1 MPRPSPLQGAVPGLA
16 SEAAGGQGHPA
27 TDPPRHRPGDSR
39 GGRRNPRGRGDQRD
53 ATQPPSPGPA
63 AARGALG
70 SGSPRAPSGLPPGP
84 AGPAAIATPRPPRSL
99 FESAGAPALFAP
111 AAAPPM
117 ETRSPA
123 LAPPPTAAGRL
134 AAQSAAP
141 SLRRSGQSEQALA
154 PLPSPPSPLVSSDRR
169 TERLSNEKEGLVPA
183 RPIEAGAGWW
193 PASRAVGGGA
203 ARSSSG
209 AVGPAGRAALD
220 SYFQV
225 SRTQEPA
232 TGPVPH
238 LEPSHI
244 VRDNQEHSSDEA
256 IVVSSSDSS
265 SSAEEEEV
273 VEAAA
278 PLLPSAQET
287 PPAASSGVSSQVQAD
302 PPQALSQ
309 ASAEHG
315 SQEGEEAEVQ
325 QKQRTPLK
333 KLEPSVPVVPPDEEE
348 GDTCAICFEQW
359 TNAGDH
365 RLSALR
371 CGHLFGYTCIERW
384 LKGQAGKCPQCNK
397 KAKRS
402 DIVILYARTLK
413 ALDTSEQERMK
424 SSLEKEQMLRRQA
437 ELESAQSR
445 LQLQVLTDEC
455 SKLRKQVQELKALV
469 AQHNASAS
477 QQPGSSRTCPPG
489 GLPSSQSQRKY
500 HLEKV
505 FVVSQTGNCRVMAY
519 CDSLS
524 CLVVSQPSPQSTF
537 IPGCGVKMMSVAN
550 LKSSQYIPIHS
561 KQIRGL
567 AFGSRADGL
576 LLSAALDNTLKLTS
590 LATNTVVQTYNAG
603 RPVWSCCWC
612 LDDANYIYAGLVNGS
627 IMIYD
632 LRDTN
637 SHVQELVPQKS
648 RCPMVSL
655 SYLPRMASASLPY
668 GGILAGTLE
677 GACFWEQKADNSYR
691 PHHLPLEP
699 GGCIDIQTE
708 ISTRH
713 CLATYRPS
721 KNNPCV
727 RCVMMEL
734 TCSPLTEASEDVVC
748 SSNPVQTFSAGPTC
762 KLLTKNA
769 IFQSPEEDGSVF
781 VCAGD
786 EASNSALLWD
796 AGSGSLLQKLQADL
810 PVLDI
815 CPLEVNQTHLLATL
829 TEKTV
834 KLYKWQ

>member
-1 MPRPSPLQGAVPGLA
+1 MAQEEMEVDLQPVAGYSVETLQTLAPEPSGHAALSSHVPVLSEGGGSAAALPADDAAVTPSAGTTREAAAEPDPLLSPATAPGGLQRLQGAF
-16 SEAAGGQGHPA
+16 
-27 TDPPRHRPGDSR
+27 DPY
-39 GGRRNPRGRGDQRD
+39 Q
-53 ATQPPSPGPA
+53 
-63 AARGALG
+63 
-70 SGSPRAPSGLPPGP
+70 
-84 AGPAAIATPRPPRSL
+84 
-99 FESAGAPALFAP
+99 
-111 AAAPPM
+111 
-117 ETRSPA
+117 
-123 LAPPPTAAGRL
+123 
-134 AAQSAAP
+134 
-141 SLRRSGQSEQALA
+141 
-154 PLPSPPSPLVSSDRR
+154 PLPVPQLTQRPQVRR
-169 TERLSNEKEGLVPA
+169 A
-183 RPIEAGAGWW
+183 R
-193 PASRAVGGGA
+193 RQQRVGGSQ
-203 ARSSSG
+203 RTVST
-209 AVGPAGRAALD
+209 RAALD
-220 SYFQV
+220 HYFQL

-232 TGPVPH
+232 AGPVPH
-238 LEPSHI
+238 LEQPHI
-244 VRDNQEHSSDEA
+244 ARDTQEQLPDEVVEVSD
-256 IVVSSSDSS
+256 SDSS
-265 SSAEEEEV
+265 TSEEEEEEEEEV

-278 PLLPSAQET
+278 PLLPSTQEA
-287 PPAASSGVSSQVQAD
+287 PPAASSGVSSQVQAE
-302 PPQALSQ
+302 PPQ
-309 ASAEHG
+309 ASAEYE
-315 SQEGEEAEVQ
+315 SLEDEAEVQ
-325 QKQRTPLK
+325 QKQTTPRK
-333 KLEPSVPVVPPDEEE
+333 KLGPSVPVATVDEEE

-413 ALDTSEQERMK
+413 ALDTSEQERMR

-469 AQHNASAS
+469 SQYNVSAS
-477 QQPGSSRTCPPG
+477 QQPRSSRTCLPSSV
-489 GLPSSQSQRKY
+489 PSSQSQRKY

-505 FVVSQTGNCRVMAY
+505 FLVSQTGNCRVMAY

-537 IPGCGVKMMSVAN
+537 IPGCGVKMMSLAN

-567 AFGSRADGL
+567 AFGTRADGL
-576 LLSAALDNTLKLTS
+576 LLSAALDSTLKLTS

-612 LDDANYIYAGLVNGS
+612 LDDTNYVYAGLVNGS

-677 GACFWEQKADNSYR
+677 GACFWEQKAGNSYR

-699 GGCIDIQTE
+699 GGCIDLQTE
-708 ISTRH
+708 INTRH
-713 CLATYRPS
+713 CLATYRPG

-769 IFQSPEEDGSVF
+769 IFQSPEDDGSVF

-796 AGSGSLLQKLQADL
+796 AGSGSLLQKLPADL

-829 TEKTV
+829 TEKMV
-834 KLYKWQ
+834 NIYKWQ

>member
-1 MPRPSPLQGAVPGLA
+1 MAQEEMEVDLQPVADYPAESHRMLPPEPSGHATVLSSEGGSVTVISDDEAVGTSSAGTGQAAAGPDHPAHPSGLQRFPGVFDQLLLVPGPQA
-16 SEAAGGQGHPA
+16 
-27 TDPPRHRPGDSR
+27 
-39 GGRRNPRGRGDQRD
+39 
-53 ATQPPSPGPA
+53 ATQPRVRRARRQQRIGGSQRTVSARAPLHRYFQISRSQEQATTPA
-63 AARGALG
+63 AHLEPSRVAGSSQEDGASETEL
-70 SGSPRAPSGLPPGP
+70 SGSAS
-84 AGPAAIATPRPPRSL
+84 
-99 FESAGAPALFAP
+99 SASEEEEEEAE
-111 AAAPPM
+111 AAAPP
-117 ETRSPA
+117 SPA
-123 LAPPPTAAGRL
+123 
-134 AAQSAAP
+134 
-141 SLRRSGQSEQALA
+141 
-154 PLPSPPSPLVSSDRR
+154 
-169 TERLSNEKEGLVPA
+169 
-183 RPIEAGAGWW
+183 
-193 PASRAVGGGA
+193 
-203 ARSSSG
+203 
-209 AVGPAGRAALD
+209 
-220 SYFQV
+220 
-225 SRTQEPA
+225 
-232 TGPVPH
+232 
-238 LEPSHI
+238 
-244 VRDNQEHSSDEA
+244 
-256 IVVSSSDSS
+256 
-265 SSAEEEEV
+265 
-273 VEAAA
+273 
-278 PLLPSAQET
+278 AQE
-287 PPAASSGVSSQVQAD
+287 PPAAASSVSSQAQAEL
-302 PPQALSQ
+302 PQ
-309 ASAEHG
+309 ASAGHG
-315 SQEGEEAEVQ
+315 SYEDGGAEVQ

-333 KLEPSVPVVPPDEEE
+333 QPEPSVPVAPQEEEE

-384 LKGQAGKCPQCNK
+384 LRGQAGKCPQCNK

-402 DIVILYARTLK
+402 DIVVLYARTLK

-424 SSLEKEQMLRRQA
+424 SSIEKEQMLRRRA

-455 SKLRKQVQELKALV
+455 SKLRRQVQELKALV

-477 QQPGSSRTCPPG
+477 QQPGGFRTGFPG

-505 FVVSQTGNCRVMAY
+505 FVVSQAGNCRVMAY
-519 CDSLS
+519 CDSLG

-537 IPGCGVKMMSVAN
+537 IPGCGVKMVSVAN

-567 AFGSRADGL
+567 AFGGRADGL

-590 LATNTVVQTYNAG
+590 LATNTVVQTYHTG

-612 LDDANYIYAGLVNGS
+612 LDDTNYIYAGLVNGS

-677 GACFWEQKADNSYR
+677 GACFWEQKAGNSYR
-691 PHHLPLEP
+691 PHHLLLEP

-721 KNNPCV
+721 KSNPCV

-769 IFQSPEEDGSVF
+769 IFQSPEEDGSIF

-786 EASNSALLWD
+786 EASNSAMLWD

-829 TEKTV
+829 TEKMV
-834 KLYKWQ
+834 NIYKWQ

>member
-1 MPRPSPLQGAVPGLA
+1 A
-16 SEAAGGQGHPA
+16 
-27 TDPPRHRPGDSR
+27 
-39 GGRRNPRGRGDQRD
+39 RRQQR
-53 ATQPPSPGPA
+53 
-63 AARGALG
+63 
-70 SGSPRAPSGLPPGP
+70 
-84 AGPAAIATPRPPRSL
+84 
-99 FESAGAPALFAP
+99 
-111 AAAPPM
+111 
-117 ETRSPA
+117 
-123 LAPPPTAAGRL
+123 
-134 AAQSAAP
+134 
-141 SLRRSGQSEQALA
+141 
-154 PLPSPPSPLVSSDRR
+154 
-169 TERLSNEKEGLVPA
+169 
-183 RPIEAGAGWW
+183 
-193 PASRAVGGGA
+193 VGGSQRTVSA
-203 ARSSSG
+203 
-209 AVGPAGRAALD
+209 RAALD
-220 SYFQV
+220 SYFQLG
-225 SRTQEPA
+225 RTQEPA
-232 TGPVPH
+232 TGPVPR
-238 LEPSHI
+238 LEPSRI
-244 VRDNQEHSSDEA
+244 ARDNREHSSDET
-256 IVVSSSDSS
+256 IEVSDSDSS
-265 SSAEEEEV
+265 TSAEEEEAA
-273 VEAAA
+273 EAAA
-278 PLLPSAQET
+278 PLVPPAQET
-287 PPAASSGVSSQVQAD
+287 PPAASSG
-302 PPQALSQ
+302 
-309 ASAEHG
+309 EHG
-315 SQEGEEAEVQ
+315 SHEEAEVQ
-325 QKQRTPLK
+325 QKQVRTPLK
-333 KLEPSVPVVPPDEEE
+333 QLELSVPVAPLDEEE

-455 SKLRKQVQELKALV
+455 SKLREQVQELKALV

-477 QQPGSSRTCPPG
+477 QQPGGSHTS
-489 GLPSSQSQRKY
+489 LPSSQSQRKY

-505 FVVSQTGNCRVMAY
+505 FVVSPTGNCRVMAY

-537 IPGCGVKMMSVAN
+537 VPGCGVKMMSVAN

-567 AFGSRADGL
+567 AFGRRADGL

-612 LDDANYIYAGLVNGS
+612 LDDTNYVYAGLVNGS

-677 GACFWEQKADNSYR
+677 GACFWEQKAGNSYR

-713 CLATYRPS
+713 CLATYRPC
-721 KNNPCV
+721 KNNPSV

-734 TCSPLTEASEDVVC
+734 NCSPLTEASEDVVC

-762 KLLTKNA
+762 TLLTKNA

-829 TEKTV
+829 TEKMV
-834 KLYKWQ
+834 KIYKWQ

>member
-1 MPRPSPLQGAVPGLA
+1 MAQEEMEVDLQTVAADSAGSLGPFPPDPSARAAPVSQAPPLGEGGG
-16 SEAAGGQGHPA
+16 SEAAL
-27 TDPPRHRPGDSR
+27 
-39 GGRRNPRGRGDQRD
+39 
-53 ATQPPSPGPA
+53 PA
-63 AARGALG
+63 AGLG
-70 SGSPRAPSGLPPGP
+70 GVL
-84 AGPAAIATPRPPRSL
+84 
-99 FESAGAPALFAP
+99 SAG
-111 AAAPPM
+111 
-117 ETRSPA
+117 T
-123 LAPPPTAAGRL
+123 GR
-134 AAQSAAP
+134 
-141 SLRRSGQSEQALA
+141 
-154 PLPSPPSPLVSSDRR
+154 
-169 TERLSNEKEGLVPA
+169 
-183 RPIEAGAGWW
+183 EAGAE
-193 PASRAVGGGA
+193 PAEQPRTASALHGLQRALEPHRPLQLSQQPRVRRAGRQQRTIGGSQRLLRA
-203 ARSSSG
+203 
-209 AVGPAGRAALD
+209 RAALD
-220 SYFQV
+220 SYFQL

-232 TGPVPH
+232 TGPAPH
-238 LEPSHI
+238 LEPSNT
-244 VRDNQEHSSDEA
+244 VRESQQQHSSDET
-256 IVVSSSDSS
+256 VEVSDSDSS
-265 SSAEEEEV
+265 TSEEEEDET

-278 PLLPSAQET
+278 PQSLSAQET
-287 PPAASSGVSSQVQAD
+287 PPAASSGASSQVQVE
-302 PPQALSQ
+302 PLQALSQ

-315 SQEGEEAEVQ
+315 NHGDEEAEIQ
-325 QKQRTPLK
+325 QKQRTPIT
-333 KLEPSVPVVPPDEEE
+333 KLEPSVPVVPPEEEE
-348 GDTCAICFEQW
+348 GDTCTICFEQW

-371 CGHLFGYTCIERW
+371 CGHLFGYTCIDRW
-384 LKGQAGKCPQCNK
+384 LKGQPGKCPQCNK

-424 SSLEKEQMLRRQA
+424 SSLEKEQQLRRQA

-455 SKLRKQVQELKALV
+455 SKLRKQVQELRALV
-469 AQHNASAS
+469 AQHVSAS
-477 QQPGSSRTCPPG
+477 QQPGSSRACLPG
-489 GLPSSQSQRKY
+489 SLPSSQSQCKY
-500 HLEKV
+500 HLENV
-505 FVVSQTGNCRVMAY
+505 FVVSQSGNCRVMAY

-576 LLSAALDNTLKLTS
+576 LLSAALDNTIKLTS

-612 LDDANYIYAGLVNGS
+612 LDDTNYIYAGLVNGS
-627 IMIYD
+627 VMIYD
-632 LRDTN
+632 LRDTS

-648 RCPMVSL
+648 KCPMVSL

-668 GGILAGTLE
+668 GGILAGSLE
-677 GACFWEQKADNSYR
+677 GACFWEQKSGISYR

-721 KNNPCV
+721 KSNPCV

-829 TEKTV
+829 TEKMV
-834 KLYKWQ
+834 KIYKWQ

>member
-1 MPRPSPLQGAVPGLA
+1 MTVS
-16 SEAAGGQGHPA
+16 
-27 TDPPRHRPGDSR
+27 
-39 GGRRNPRGRGDQRD
+39 
-53 ATQPPSPGPA
+53 
-63 AARGALG
+63 AR
-70 SGSPRAPSGLPPGP
+70 
-84 AGPAAIATPRPPRSL
+84 
-99 FESAGAPALFAP
+99 PAL
-111 AAAPPM
+111 
-117 ETRSPA
+117 
-123 LAPPPTAAGRL
+123 
-134 AAQSAAP
+134 
-141 SLRRSGQSEQALA
+141 
-154 PLPSPPSPLVSSDRR
+154 DH
-169 TERLSNEKEGLVPA
+169 
-183 RPIEAGAGWW
+183 
-193 PASRAVGGGA
+193 
-203 ARSSSG
+203 
-209 AVGPAGRAALD
+209 
-220 SYFQV
+220 YFQL

-232 TGPVPH
+232 AGPVPRP
-238 LEPSHI
+238 EPSRLA
-244 VRDNQEHSSDEA
+244 RDNQEQSPDETGGGSD
-256 IVVSSSDSS
+256 SDSS
-265 SSAEEEEV
+265 SSAEEEDV
-273 VEAAA
+273 VEA
-278 PLLPSAQET
+278 PAQET
-287 PPAASSGVSSQVQAD
+287 PPAAASGASSQAQAEL
-302 PPQALSQ
+302 PQALSQ

-315 SQEGEEAEVQ
+315 SHEDEEAEVQ

-333 KLEPSVPVVPPDEEE
+333 EVEPSVPAARLDEEE

-359 TNAGDH
+359 TNAGEH

-371 CGHLFGYTCIERW
+371 CGHLFGYTCIARW
-384 LKGQAGKCPQCNK
+384 LRGQPGKCPQCNK

-402 DIVILYARTLK
+402 DIVVLYARTLK
-413 ALDTSEQERMK
+413 ALDTSEQERMR
-424 SSLEKEQMLRRQA
+424 SSLENEKMLRRQA

-455 SKLRKQVQELKALV
+455 SKLRRQVQELRALV
-469 AQHNASAS
+469 AQHKVSAS
-477 QQPGSSRTCPPG
+477 QQPGRSRPCFSG
-489 GLPSSQSQRKY
+489 SLPSSQSQRKY

-505 FVVSQTGNCRVMAY
+505 LLVSQTGNCRVMAY
-519 CDSLS
+519 CDSMS

-537 IPGCGVKMMSVAN
+537 IPGCGVKMMSLTN

-561 KQIRGL
+561 KQIRAL
-567 AFGSRADGL
+567 AFGTRADGL
-576 LLSAALDNTLKLTS
+576 LLSAALDGTLRLTS

-612 LDDANYIYAGLVNGS
+612 LDDTNYVYAGLANGS

-655 SYLPRMASASLPY
+655 SYLPRVASASLPY

-677 GACFWEQKADNSYR
+677 GACFWEQRAGNSYR

-708 ISTRH
+708 INTRH
-713 CLATYRPS
+713 CLATYRPG
-721 KNNPCV
+721 KNNPYV

-769 IFQSPEEDGSVF
+769 IFQSPEDDGNIF

-796 AGSGSLLQKLQADL
+796 AGSGSLLQKLPADL

-829 TEKTV
+829 TEKVRFLLLCITS
-834 KLYKWQ
+834 KSR

>member
-1 MPRPSPLQGAVPGLA
+1 MAHEEMEVDLQPVAGYSVGNLRTLPMDPSGHAALSSHAPVLSEGGGSVTVLPADDTVVILNAATTREGAAEPDPQLSPASALDRLQRLQGAL
-16 SEAAGGQGHPA
+16 
-27 TDPPRHRPGDSR
+27 DPYR
-39 GGRRNPRGRGDQRD
+39 
-53 ATQPPSPGPA
+53 
-63 AARGALG
+63 
-70 SGSPRAPSGLPPGP
+70 
-84 AGPAAIATPRPPRSL
+84 
-99 FESAGAPALFAP
+99 
-111 AAAPPM
+111 
-117 ETRSPA
+117 
-123 LAPPPTAAGRL
+123 
-134 AAQSAAP
+134 
-141 SLRRSGQSEQALA
+141 
-154 PLPSPPSPLVSSDRR
+154 PLPVPQVVQRPRVRIARRQQRIGGSQRTVS
-169 TERLSNEKEGLVPA
+169 A
-183 RPIEAGAGWW
+183 
-193 PASRAVGGGA
+193 
-203 ARSSSG
+203 
-209 AVGPAGRAALD
+209 RAALD
-220 SYFQV
+220 SYFQL

-232 TGPVPH
+232 TGPVPR
-238 LEPSHI
+238 LEPSHTAR
-244 VRDNQEHSSDEA
+244 VSQEHSSDET
-256 IVVSSSDSS
+256 IEVSDSDSS
-265 SSAEEEEV
+265 TSAEEEEV

-287 PPAASSGVSSQVQAD
+287 PPAASSGVSSQAQAET
-302 PPQALSQ
+302 PQ

-315 SQEGEEAEVQ
+315 SHEEAEVQ

-333 KLEPSVPVVPPDEEE
+333 KLEPSVPVAPLDEEE

-359 TNAGDH
+359 TNAGGH

-469 AQHNASAS
+469 AQHNVSAS
-477 QQPGSSRTCPPG
+477 QQPGSSRTCLPG
-489 GLPSSQSQRKY
+489 SLPSSQSQRKY
-500 HLEKV
+500 HLEKG

-519 CDSLS
+519 CDALS

-612 LDDANYIYAGLVNGS
+612 LDDTNYIYAGLVNGS

-677 GACFWEQKADNSYR
+677 GACFWEQKAGNSYR

-829 TEKTV
+829 TEKMV
-834 KLYKWQ
+834 KIYKWQ

>member
-1 MPRPSPLQGAVPGLA
+1 MAQEEMEVDLQPVAAYSVENLGTLPTEPSGHAGPSSHAPELSEGDGSVTVLPADDAVVTPNAGTTREEAAEPDLQLSSAPAPNGLQRLQGPL
-16 SEAAGGQGHPA
+16 
-27 TDPPRHRPGDSR
+27 DPHRPQPVPQVTQHLR
-39 GGRRNPRGRGDQRD
+39 VRRARRQRRIGGSQR
-53 ATQPPSPGPA
+53 TV
-63 AARGALG
+63 
-70 SGSPRAPSGLPPGP
+70 
-84 AGPAAIATPRPPRSL
+84 
-99 FESAGAPALFAP
+99 SA
-111 AAAPPM
+111 
-117 ETRSPA
+117 
-123 LAPPPTAAGRL
+123 
-134 AAQSAAP
+134 
-141 SLRRSGQSEQALA
+141 
-154 PLPSPPSPLVSSDRR
+154 
-169 TERLSNEKEGLVPA
+169 
-183 RPIEAGAGWW
+183 
-193 PASRAVGGGA
+193 RAV
-203 ARSSSG
+203 
-209 AVGPAGRAALD
+209 LD
-220 SYFQV
+220 SYFQL

-238 LEPSHI
+238 LEPSR
-244 VRDNQEHSSDEA
+244 VARDNQEPEEVIEVSD
-256 IVVSSSDSS
+256 SDSS
-265 SSAEEEEV
+265 SSTEEEEEGT
-273 VEAAA
+273 VEATAV
-278 PLLPSAQET
+278 PLPSAQEA
-287 PPAASSGVSSQVQAD
+287 PPAASSGVSSQVQGE

-309 ASAEHG
+309 ASAEDG
-315 SQEGEEAEVQ
+315 GRENEEAEVQ
-325 QKQRTPLK
+325 QKQRTPQK
-333 KLEPSVPVVPPDEEE
+333 KLEPSVPAALDEEE
-348 GDTCAICFEQW
+348 GDTCTICFEQW

-371 CGHLFGYTCIERW
+371 CGHLFGYRCIEKW

-402 DIVILYARTLK
+402 DIVVLYARTLK

-424 SSLEKEQMLRRQA
+424 SSLEKEQLLRKQA

-455 SKLRKQVQELKALV
+455 SKLRRQVQELKALV
-469 AQHNASAS
+469 AQHNVSAS
-477 QQPGSSRTCPPG
+477 QQPGSSRACLPG
-489 GLPSSQSQRKY
+489 SLPSCQSQRKY

-505 FVVSQTGNCRVMAY
+505 FVVSQAGNCRVMAY
-519 CDSLS
+519 CDLLS

-537 IPGCGVKMMSVAN
+537 IPGCGVKMLSVAN

-567 AFGSRADGL
+567 AFGRRADGL

-590 LATNTVVQTYNAG
+590 LATNTVVQTYNTG

-612 LDDANYIYAGLVNGS
+612 LDDTNYIYAGLVNGS

-648 RCPMVSL
+648 KCPMVSL

-677 GACFWEQKADNSYR
+677 GACFWEQKAGNFYR

-708 ISTRH
+708 IHTRH

-734 TCSPLTEASEDVVC
+734 TSSPLTGASEGVVC

-786 EASNSALLWD
+786 EASQSALLWD

-834 KLYKWQ
+834 KIYKWQ

>member
-1 MPRPSPLQGAVPGLA
+1 MAQEEMEVDLQPV
-16 SEAAGGQGHPA
+16 AGYSVENLRTFP
-27 TDPPRHRPGDSR
+27 TE
-39 GGRRNPRGRGDQRD
+39 
-53 ATQPPSPGPA
+53 
-63 AARGALG
+63 
-70 SGSPRAPSGLPPGP
+70 PSGH
-84 AGPAAIATPRPPRSL
+84 AAL
-99 FESAGAPALFAP
+99 
-111 AAAPPM
+111 
-117 ETRSPA
+117 
-123 LAPPPTAAGRL
+123 
-134 AAQSAAP
+134 
-141 SLRRSGQSEQALA
+141 
-154 PLPSPPSPLVSSDRR
+154 
-169 TERLSNEKEGLVPA
+169 
-183 RPIEAGAGWW
+183 
-193 PASRAVGGGA
+193 
-203 ARSSSG
+203 SSG
-209 AVGPAGRAALD
+209 APVLGEGGGSITDLPADDAVVTPNAAATREAAAEPDAQFSPASALNGLQRLQGPFDPNRPLPVTQVTQRPRVRRARRQQRIGGSQRTVSARAALD
-220 SYFQV
+220 SYFQL

-232 TGPVPH
+232 TGPVLH

-244 VRDNQEHSSDEA
+244 AGDNQGHSSDEV
-256 IVVSSSDSS
+256 IEVSDSDSS
-265 SSAEEEEV
+265 SSAEEEEEEAV
-273 VEAAA
+273 AAA
-278 PLLPSAQET
+278 APSAQET
-287 PPAASSGVSSQVQAD
+287 PPAASSGVSSQVQAE

-309 ASAEHG
+309 ASAEHAHH
-315 SQEGEEAEVQ
+315 EDEEAEVQ

-333 KLEPSVPVVPPDEEE
+333 KLEPSVPVAPPDEEE

-477 QQPGSSRTCPPG
+477 QQPGSSCSGLPG
-489 GLPSSQSQRKY
+489 SLPSSQSQRKY

-612 LDDANYIYAGLVNGS
+612 LDDTNYVYAGLVNGS
-627 IMIYD
+627 IMVYD

-677 GACFWEQKADNSYR
+677 GACFWEQKAGNSYR

-748 SSNPVQTFSAGPTC
+748 SSYPVQTFSAGPTC

-796 AGSGSLLQKLQADL
+796 AGSGSLLQKLQADQ

-829 TEKTV
+829 TEKVV
-834 KLYKWQ
+834 KIYKWQ

>member
-1 MPRPSPLQGAVPGLA
+1 MAQEEMEVDLQPVAGYSVEAPRTVAPEPSGHEALSSHVPVLGAGGGSPAALPADDAVVTPNAGTTREAATEPDPPPSPATAPSELQRLQGAFDLY
-16 SEAAGGQGHPA
+16 Q
-27 TDPPRHRPGDSR
+27 
-39 GGRRNPRGRGDQRD
+39 
-53 ATQPPSPGPA
+53 
-63 AARGALG
+63 
-70 SGSPRAPSGLPPGP
+70 
-84 AGPAAIATPRPPRSL
+84 
-99 FESAGAPALFAP
+99 
-111 AAAPPM
+111 
-117 ETRSPA
+117 
-123 LAPPPTAAGRL
+123 
-134 AAQSAAP
+134 
-141 SLRRSGQSEQALA
+141 
-154 PLPSPPSPLVSSDRR
+154 PLPVPQLTQRPQARR
-169 TERLSNEKEGLVPA
+169 AQRQQ
-183 RPIEAGAGWW
+183 RI
-193 PASRAVGGGA
+193 GGSQ
-203 ARSSSG
+203 RTIST
-209 AVGPAGRAALD
+209 RAALD
-220 SYFQV
+220 HYFQL

-232 TGPVPH
+232 AELVPH
-238 LEPSHI
+238 LEPPRLARDTQEQRPDEI
-244 VRDNQEHSSDEA
+244 VEVSD
-256 IVVSSSDSS
+256 SDSS
-265 SSAEEEEV
+265 TSEEEEEA

-278 PLLPSAQET
+278 LLLPSAQET
-287 PPAASSGVSSQVQAD
+287 PPAASSGVSSQVQAE
-302 PPQALSQ
+302 PPQ
-309 ASAEHG
+309 ASAEPE
-315 SQEGEEAEVQ
+315 SLEDEAEVQ
-325 QKQRTPLK
+325 QKQTTPRK
-333 KLEPSVPVVPPDEEE
+333 KLESSVPVAPVDEEE

-413 ALDTSEQERMK
+413 ALDTSEQERMR

-469 AQHNASAS
+469 SQYNVSTS
-477 QQPGSSRTCPPG
+477 QQPGSSRSCLPG
-489 GLPSSQSQRKY
+489 SFPSSQSQRKY

-505 FVVSQTGNCRVMAY
+505 FLVSQTGNCRVMAY

-537 IPGCGVKMMSVAN
+537 IPGCGVKMMSLAN

-567 AFGSRADGL
+567 AFGTRADGL
-576 LLSAALDNTLKLTS
+576 LLSAALDSTLKLTS

-612 LDDANYIYAGLVNGS
+612 LDDTNYVYAGLVNGS

-677 GACFWEQKADNSYR
+677 GACFWEQKAGNSYR
-691 PHHLPLEP
+691 PHHLPLEA
-699 GGCIDIQTE
+699 GGCIDLQTE
-708 ISTRH
+708 INTRH
-713 CLATYRPS
+713 CLATYRPG

-769 IFQSPEEDGSVF
+769 IFQSPEDDGSVF

-796 AGSGSLLQKLQADL
+796 AGSGSLLQKLPADL

-829 TEKTV
+829 TEKMV
-834 KLYKWQ
+834 NIYKWQ

>member
-1 MPRPSPLQGAVPGLA
+1 MAQEEMEVDLQAVTGY
-16 SEAAGGQGHPA
+16 SEE
-27 TDPPRHRPGDSR
+27 
-39 GGRRNPRGRGDQRD
+39 N
-53 ATQPPSPGPA
+53 
-63 AARGALG
+63 LG
-70 SGSPRAPSGLPPGP
+70 TLPTEPSGHAMLPSHAPVLGEGGGSAAVLPADDAVVTPNPGTRE
-84 AGPAAIATPRPPRSL
+84 A
-99 FESAGAPALFAP
+99 
-111 AAAPPM
+111 AAAPDPPL
-117 ETRSPA
+117 SPA
-123 LAPPPTAAGRL
+123 LRGLQRL
-134 AAQSAAP
+134 QGTFDP
-141 SLRRSGQSEQALA
+141 NQ
-154 PLPSPPSPLVSSDRR
+154 PLPVPQLTQRPQGRRARRQQRVGVSQR
-169 TERLSNEKEGLVPA
+169 TISA
-183 RPIEAGAGWW
+183 
-193 PASRAVGGGA
+193 
-203 ARSSSG
+203 
-209 AVGPAGRAALD
+209 RAALD
-220 SYFQV
+220 HFFQL

-232 TGPVPH
+232 AGQVPH
-238 LEPSHI
+238 LEPLHV
-244 VRDNQEHSSDEA
+244 VRDDQEQSPDQVIEVSD
-256 IVVSSSDSS
+256 SDSS
-265 SSAEEEEV
+265 TSAEEEEAG
-273 VEAAA
+273 EAAA
-278 PLLPSAQET
+278 LLLPSAQET
-287 PPAASSGVSSQVQAD
+287 HPAASSGVSSQAQEEL
-302 PPQALSQ
+302 PQALSQ

-315 SQEGEEAEVQ
+315 IHEEAEDQ

-333 KLEPSVPVVPPDEEE
+333 QVEPSVPVAALDEEE
-348 GDTCAICFEQW
+348 GEDTCTICFEQW

-384 LKGQAGKCPQCNK
+384 LRGQAGKCPQCNK

-402 DIVILYARTLK
+402 DIVVLYARTLK
-413 ALDTSEQERMK
+413 ALDTSEQERMR

-469 AQHNASAS
+469 AQPPLSTS
-477 QQPGSSRTCPPG
+477 QQPGSSRTCLPGSLPP
-489 GLPSSQSQRKY
+489 SQSQRKY

-505 FVVSQTGNCRVMAY
+505 FLVSQTGNCRVMAY
-519 CDSLS
+519 CDSMS

-537 IPGCGVKMMSVAN
+537 IPGCGVKMLSLAN
-550 LKSSQYIPIHS
+550 LKSSQYVPIHS

-567 AFGSRADGL
+567 AFGTRADGL
-576 LLSAALDNTLKLTS
+576 LLSAALDGTLKLTS

-612 LDDANYIYAGLVNGS
+612 LDDTNYVYAGLVNGS

-677 GACFWEQKADNSYR
+677 GACFWEQKAGNSYR

-708 ISTRH
+708 IHTRH
-713 CLATYRPS
+713 CLATYRPG

-734 TCSPLTEASEDVVC
+734 TCSPLREASEDVVC

-769 IFQSPEEDGSVF
+769 IFQSPEDDGSVF

-796 AGSGSLLQKLQADL
+796 AGSGSLLQKLPADL

-815 CPLEVNQTHLLATL
+815 CPLEVNRTHLLATL
-829 TEKTV
+829 TEKV
-834 KLYKWQ
+834 VNIYKWQ

>member
-1 MPRPSPLQGAVPGLA
+1 MAQEEMEVDLQPVAGYSVESLRTLPTEPSGSAALSSSAPALGEGGGNFAVLPADGGLIIANAAAIREAAAEPDQQLNPASALNGLQRLQGAFDPYQPLIVP
-16 SEAAGGQGHPA
+16 QV
-27 TDPPRHRPGDSR
+27 T
-39 GGRRNPRGRGDQRD
+39 QR
-53 ATQPPSPGPA
+53 
-63 AARGALG
+63 
-70 SGSPRAPSGLPPGP
+70 LP
-84 AGPAAIATPRPPRSL
+84 
-99 FESAGAPALFAP
+99 
-111 AAAPPM
+111 
-117 ETRSPA
+117 
-123 LAPPPTAAGRL
+123 
-134 AAQSAAP
+134 
-141 SLRRSGQSEQALA
+141 LRRARRQQRISRSQRT
-154 PLPSPPSPLVSSDRR
+154 VS
-169 TERLSNEKEGLVPA
+169 A
-183 RPIEAGAGWW
+183 
-193 PASRAVGGGA
+193 
-203 ARSSSG
+203 
-209 AVGPAGRAALD
+209 RAALD
-220 SYFQV
+220 SYFQL

-232 TGPVPH
+232 TRPAPH
-238 LEPSHI
+238 LEPLHI
-244 VRDNQEHSSDEA
+244 ARGDQEPNSDEIIA
-256 IVVSSSDSS
+256 VSDSDSS
-265 SSAEEEEV
+265 TSTEEEEV

-278 PLLPSAQET
+278 PVLPLDPEM
-287 PPAASSGVSSQVQAD
+287 PAAAGSVSSQVQEE

-325 QKQRTPLK
+325 QKQTTPLK
-333 KLEPSVPVVPPDEEE
+333 KPAPSVPVAPRDEEE

-445 LQLQVLTDEC
+445 LQLQALRDKC
-455 SKLRKQVQELKALV
+455 SNLRKQVEELKALV

-477 QQPGSSRTCPPG
+477 QQPGSNHTCLPGSLPP
-489 GLPSSQSQRKY
+489 SQSQRKY
-500 HLEKV
+500 QLEKV
-505 FVVSQTGNCRVMAY
+505 FVVSQAGNCRVMAY
-519 CDSLS
+519 CDALS
-524 CLVVSQPSPQSTF
+524 CLVVSQPSPQSTL

-550 LKSSQYIPIHS
+550 LKSSQYVPIHS

-567 AFGSRADGL
+567 AFGRRADGL

-612 LDDANYIYAGLVNGS
+612 LDDTNYIYAGLVNGS

-632 LRDTN
+632 LRHTN

-677 GACFWEQKADNSYR
+677 GACFWEQKAGNSYR

-708 ISTRH
+708 INTRH

-748 SSNPVQTFSAGPTC
+748 SSNPIQTFSVGPTC

-769 IFQSPEEDGSVF
+769 IFQSPEGDGSVF

>member
-1 MPRPSPLQGAVPGLA
+1 MAQEEMEVDLQPVAGYSVENLRTLPTEPSGHTALLSRAPVLDEGGGSVTVLPADDAVVIPNAGTTR
-16 SEAAGGQGHPA
+16 EAAAEP
-27 TDPPRHRPGDSR
+27 DP
-39 GGRRNPRGRGDQRD
+39 QL
-53 ATQPPSPGPA
+53 GPA
-63 AARGALG
+63 AALNGLQRLQGALDPYRPFHMPQVTQRPRVRRARRQQRIGG
-70 SGSPRAPSGLPPGP
+70 S
-84 AGPAAIATPRPPRSL
+84 
-99 FESAGAPALFAP
+99 
-111 AAAPPM
+111 
-117 ETRSPA
+117 
-123 LAPPPTAAGRL
+123 
-134 AAQSAAP
+134 Q
-141 SLRRSGQSEQALA
+141 
-154 PLPSPPSPLVSSDRR
+154 R
-169 TERLSNEKEGLVPA
+169 TIS
-183 RPIEAGAGWW
+183 
-193 PASRAVGGGA
+193 
-203 ARSSSG
+203 ARS
-209 AVGPAGRAALD
+209 ALD
-220 SYFQV
+220 SYFQL
-225 SRTQEPA
+225 SRTQQPA
-232 TGPVPH
+232 TRPVPR
-238 LEPSHI
+238 LESSHI
-244 VRDNQEHSSDEA
+244 ARDNQEHSSDET
-256 IVVSSSDSS
+256 IELSDSDSS
-265 SSAEEEEV
+265 TSAEEEDT

-287 PPAASSGVSSQVQAD
+287 LPAASSVSTQVQAE
-302 PPQALSQ
+302 LSQ
-309 ASAEHG
+309 ASTEHG
-315 SQEGEEAEVQ
+315 GHEDEEAEVQ

-333 KLEPSVPVVPPDEEE
+333 KLEPSVPVVPLDEEE

-424 SSLEKEQMLRRQA
+424 SSLEKEQKLRRQA

-469 AQHNASAS
+469 AQHNVSAS
-477 QQPGSSRTCPPG
+477 QQPGSSRTCIPG
-489 GLPSSQSQRKY
+489 SLPFSQSQRKY

-612 LDDANYIYAGLVNGS
+612 LDDTNYIYAGLVNGS

-668 GGILAGTLE
+668 GGVLAGTLE
-677 GACFWEQKADNSYR
+677 GACFWEQKAGNSYR

-734 TCSPLTEASEDVVC
+734 TCSPLTEASEDVVY

-815 CPLEVNQTHLLATL
+815 CPLEMNQTHLLATL

-834 KLYKWQ
+834 KIYKWQ

>member
-1 MPRPSPLQGAVPGLA
+1 MAQEEMEVDLQPVAGYSVENLRTLPTEPSGHTALLSRAPVLDEGGGSVTVLPADDAVVIPNAGTTR
-16 SEAAGGQGHPA
+16 EAVAEP
-27 TDPPRHRPGDSR
+27 
-39 GGRRNPRGRGDQRD
+39 DQ
-53 ATQPPSPGPA
+53 QLGPA
-63 AARGALG
+63 AALNGLQRLQGALDPYRPFHMPQVTQRPRVRRAHRQQRIGG
-70 SGSPRAPSGLPPGP
+70 S
-84 AGPAAIATPRPPRSL
+84 
-99 FESAGAPALFAP
+99 
-111 AAAPPM
+111 
-117 ETRSPA
+117 
-123 LAPPPTAAGRL
+123 
-134 AAQSAAP
+134 Q
-141 SLRRSGQSEQALA
+141 
-154 PLPSPPSPLVSSDRR
+154 R
-169 TERLSNEKEGLVPA
+169 TIS
-183 RPIEAGAGWW
+183 
-193 PASRAVGGGA
+193 
-203 ARSSSG
+203 ARS
-209 AVGPAGRAALD
+209 ALD
-220 SYFQV
+220 SYFQL
-225 SRTQEPA
+225 SRTQQPA
-232 TGPVPH
+232 TRPVPR
-238 LEPSHI
+238 LESSHI
-244 VRDNQEHSSDEA
+244 ARDNQEHSSDVTIEL
-256 IVVSSSDSS
+256 SDSDSS
-265 SSAEEEEV
+265 TSAEEEDT

-287 PPAASSGVSSQVQAD
+287 LPAASSVSTQVQAE
-302 PPQALSQ
+302 LSQ
-309 ASAEHG
+309 ASSQASTEHG
-315 SQEGEEAEVQ
+315 GHEDEEAEVQ

-333 KLEPSVPVVPPDEEE
+333 KLEPSVPVAPLDEEE

-424 SSLEKEQMLRRQA
+424 SSLAKEQKLRRQA

-469 AQHNASAS
+469 AQHNMSAS
-477 QQPGSSRTCPPG
+477 QQPGSSRTCIPG
-489 GLPSSQSQRKY
+489 SLPSSQSQRKY

-576 LLSAALDNTLKLTS
+576 LLSAAVDNTLKLTS

-612 LDDANYIYAGLVNGS
+612 LDDTNYIYAGLVNGS

-677 GACFWEQKADNSYR
+677 GACFWEQKTGNSYR

-734 TCSPLTEASEDVVC
+734 TCSPLTEASEDVVY

-769 IFQSPEEDGSVF
+769 IFQSPEEDGSIF

-815 CPLEVNQTHLLATL
+815 CPLEMNQTHLLATL

-834 KLYKWQ
+834 KIYKWQ

>member
-1 MPRPSPLQGAVPGLA
+1 MAQEEMEVDLQTVPGYPVENLGTLPMEPFAHAVLSSQAPMLSEGGGSAAVPPADDAVVTPNPGTTR
-16 SEAAGGQGHPA
+16 EAAAEP
-27 TDPPRHRPGDSR
+27 DPP
-39 GGRRNPRGRGDQRD
+39 
-53 ATQPPSPGPA
+53 
-63 AARGALG
+63 L
-70 SGSPRAPSGLPPGP
+70 
-84 AGPAAIATPRPPRSL
+84 
-99 FESAGAPALFAP
+99 
-111 AAAPPM
+111 
-117 ETRSPA
+117 SPA
-123 LAPPPTAAGRL
+123 LRGLQRPQGTFDPN
-134 AAQSAAP
+134 Q
-141 SLRRSGQSEQALA
+141 
-154 PLPSPPSPLVSSDRR
+154 PLPVPQLTQRPQVRGARR
-169 TERLSNEKEGLVPA
+169 QR
-183 RPIEAGAGWW
+183 RI
-193 PASRAVGGGA
+193 GGSQRTISA
-203 ARSSSG
+203 
-209 AVGPAGRAALD
+209 RAALD
-220 SYFQV
+220 HYFQL

-232 TGPVPH
+232 AGPVPH
-238 LEPSHI
+238 LEPSRV
-244 VRDNQEHSSDEA
+244 VRDNQEQSSDE
-256 IVVSSSDSS
+256 IVELSDSDSS
-265 SSAEEEEV
+265 TSAEEEEEA

-278 PLLPSAQET
+278 LLLPPAQET
-287 PPAASSGVSSQVQAD
+287 PPAASSGVSSQAQAE
-302 PPQALSQ
+302 PPQTLSE
-309 ASAEHG
+309 APAERG
-315 SQEGEEAEVQ
+315 SHEDEEAEAQ

-333 KLEPSVPVVPPDEEE
+333 KVEPSVPVAPLDEEE

-359 TNAGDH
+359 TNAGAH

-384 LKGQAGKCPQCNK
+384 LRGQAGKCPQCNK

-402 DIVILYARTLK
+402 DIVVLYARTLK
-413 ALDTSEQERMK
+413 ALDTSEQERMR

-469 AQHNASAS
+469 AQHNTSTS
-477 QQPGSSRTCPPG
+477 QQPGSSRTCLPG
-489 GLPSSQSQRKY
+489 SLPSSQSQRKY

-505 FVVSQTGNCRVMAY
+505 FLVSQTGNCRVMAY
-519 CDSLS
+519 CDSMS

-537 IPGCGVKMMSVAN
+537 IPGCGVKMMSLAN
-550 LKSSQYIPIHS
+550 LKSSQYVPIHS

-567 AFGSRADGL
+567 AFGTRADGL
-576 LLSAALDNTLKLTS
+576 LLSAALDGTLKLTS

-612 LDDANYIYAGLVNGS
+612 LDDTNYVYAGLVNGS

-677 GACFWEQKADNSYR
+677 GACFWEQKAGNSYR

-708 ISTRH
+708 INTRH
-713 CLATYRPS
+713 CLATYRPG

-769 IFQSPEEDGSVF
+769 IFQSPEDDGSVF

-796 AGSGSLLQKLQADL
+796 AGSGSLLQKLPADL

-829 TEKTV
+829 TEKV
-834 KLYKWQ
+834 VNIYKWQ

>member
-1 MPRPSPLQGAVPGLA
+1 ARRQQRIGGSQRTVGA
-16 SEAAGGQGHPA
+16 
-27 TDPPRHRPGDSR
+27 
-39 GGRRNPRGRGDQRD
+39 
-53 ATQPPSPGPA
+53 
-63 AARGALG
+63 
-70 SGSPRAPSGLPPGP
+70 
-84 AGPAAIATPRPPRSL
+84 
-99 FESAGAPALFAP
+99 
-111 AAAPPM
+111 
-117 ETRSPA
+117 
-123 LAPPPTAAGRL
+123 
-134 AAQSAAP
+134 
-141 SLRRSGQSEQALA
+141 
-154 PLPSPPSPLVSSDRR
+154 
-169 TERLSNEKEGLVPA
+169 
-183 RPIEAGAGWW
+183 
-193 PASRAVGGGA
+193 
-203 ARSSSG
+203 
-209 AVGPAGRAALD
+209 RAALD
-220 SYFQV
+220 SYFQH

-232 TGPVPH
+232 TGPTPH
-238 LEPSHI
+238 LEPSRTA
-244 VRDNQEHSSDEA
+244 RDNQEHSLDAVIEVSD
-256 IVVSSSDSS
+256 SDSS
-265 SSAEEEEV
+265 TSEEEEEA

-287 PPAASSGVSSQVQAD
+287 PPAGQVKKNSFSICYISVHSSNAFFSFQ
-302 PPQALSQ
+302 
-309 ASAEHG
+309 
-315 SQEGEEAEVQ
+315 
-325 QKQRTPLK
+325 TPLK
-333 KLEPSVPVVPPDEEE
+333 TLEPAVPAAPQDEEE

-371 CGHLFGYTCIERW
+371 CGHLFGYTCIDRW
-384 LKGQAGKCPQCNK
+384 LKGQAAKCPQCNK

-424 SSLEKEQMLRRQA
+424 SFFEKEQMLRRQA
-437 ELESAQSR
+437 ELESARSQ

-469 AQHNASAS
+469 AQQNANAA
-477 QQPGSSRTCPPG
+477 QQPGSSHTCPSG
-489 GLPSSQSQRKY
+489 SLPSSQSQCKY

-505 FVVSQTGNCRVMAY
+505 FMVSQTGSCRVMAY

-537 IPGCGVKMMSVAN
+537 IPGCGVKMISMAN
-550 LKSSQYIPIHS
+550 LKSTQYIPIHS

-567 AFGSRADGL
+567 AFSSRADGL

-590 LATNTVVQTYNAG
+590 LATNTVVQTYNTG

-612 LDDANYIYAGLVNGS
+612 LDDTNYIYAGLINGS

-677 GACFWEQKADNSYR
+677 GACFWEQKAGNSYR

-699 GGCIDIQTE
+699 GGCIDLQTE

-721 KNNPCV
+721 KNNPYV

-748 SSNPVQTFSAGPTC
+748 SSHPVQTFTAGPTC

-769 IFQSPEEDGSVF
+769 IFQSPKEDGSVF

-810 PVLDI
+810 PVLNI
-815 CPLEVNQTHLLATL
+815 CPLEVNQTRFLATL
-829 TEKTV
+829 TEKMV
-834 KLYKWQ
+834 KIYKWQ

>member
-1 MPRPSPLQGAVPGLA
+1 MAQEEMEVDLQPVA
-16 SEAAGGQGHPA
+16 SYSVEDLRTLP
-27 TDPPRHRPGDSR
+27 TE
-39 GGRRNPRGRGDQRD
+39 
-53 ATQPPSPGPA
+53 
-63 AARGALG
+63 
-70 SGSPRAPSGLPPGP
+70 PSGH
-84 AGPAAIATPRPPRSL
+84 AAL
-99 FESAGAPALFAP
+99 
-111 AAAPPM
+111 
-117 ETRSPA
+117 
-123 LAPPPTAAGRL
+123 
-134 AAQSAAP
+134 
-141 SLRRSGQSEQALA
+141 
-154 PLPSPPSPLVSSDRR
+154 
-169 TERLSNEKEGLVPA
+169 
-183 RPIEAGAGWW
+183 
-193 PASRAVGGGA
+193 
-203 ARSSSG
+203 SSG
-209 AVGPAGRAALD
+209 ALVLGEGGGSVTVLPADDAVVTPNAGTTREVAAEPDPQLSPASALNGLQRLQGPLDPYRPLPVPQVTQRPQVRRARRQQRIGGSQRTVSARAALD
-220 SYFQV
+220 SYFQL

-232 TGPVPH
+232 TGPVPR
-238 LEPSHI
+238 LEPSH
-244 VRDNQEHSSDEA
+244 VARDNQEPSSDET
-256 IVVSSSDSS
+256 IEVSDSDSS
-265 SSAEEEEV
+265 SSAEEEEA

-287 PPAASSGVSSQVQAD
+287 PPAASSGVSSQVQAE

-309 ASAEHG
+309 ASAEDGGH
-315 SQEGEEAEVQ
+315 ENEEAEVQ

-333 KLEPSVPVVPPDEEE
+333 KLEPSVPVALLDEEE

-424 SSLEKEQMLRRQA
+424 SSLEKEQLLRKQA

-477 QQPGSSRTCPPG
+477 QQPGSSRTFLPG
-489 GLPSSQSQRKY
+489 SLPSSQSQRKY

-567 AFGSRADGL
+567 AFGRRADGL

-590 LATNTVVQTYNAG
+590 LATNTVVQTYNTG

-612 LDDANYIYAGLVNGS
+612 LDDTNYIYAGLVNGS
-627 IMIYD
+627 IMIHD

-648 RCPMVSL
+648 KCPMVSL

-677 GACFWEQKADNSYR
+677 GACFWEQKAGNSYR

-708 ISTRH
+708 INTRH

-734 TCSPLTEASEDVVC
+734 TSSPLTGASEDVVC

-769 IFQSPEEDGSVF
+769 IFQSPEEDGSIF

-815 CPLEVNQTHLLATL
+815 CPMEVNQTHLLATL

-834 KLYKWQ
+834 KIYKWQ

>member
-1 MPRPSPLQGAVPGLA
+1 MAQEEMEVDLQPVA
-16 SEAAGGQGHPA
+16 SYHVEN
-27 TDPPRHRPGDSR
+27 HRTLLSEHADHR
-39 GGRRNPRGRGDQRD
+39 V
-53 ATQPPSPGPA
+53 
-63 AARGALG
+63 LH
-70 SGSPRAPSGLPPGP
+70 
-84 AGPAAIATPRPPRSL
+84 
-99 FESAGAPALFAP
+99 APALREEGDDVTVLP
-111 AAAPPM
+111 ADGAVVVSNADT
-117 ETRSPA
+117 TR
-123 LAPPPTAAGRL
+123 TAADPDQQSGSASALQGLQRL
-134 AAQSAAP
+134 RGAFDQQQLLPVPQIMQRPRMRRARRQQRIGGSQRTVSA
-141 SLRRSGQSEQALA
+141 
-154 PLPSPPSPLVSSDRR
+154 
-169 TERLSNEKEGLVPA
+169 
-183 RPIEAGAGWW
+183 
-193 PASRAVGGGA
+193 
-203 ARSSSG
+203 
-209 AVGPAGRAALD
+209 RAALD
-220 SYFQV
+220 SYFQI

-232 TGPVPH
+232 AVSVPR

-244 VRDNQEHSSDEA
+244 PGDNQEHSSDET
-256 IVVSSSDSS
+256 IEVSDSDGS
-265 SSAEEEEV
+265 TSAEGEEEEV
-273 VEAAA
+273 DAGA

-287 PPAASSGVSSQVQAD
+287 PTPASSGVSSQAQAE
-302 PPQALSQ
+302 PLPALPSS
-309 ASAEHG
+309 AAEHG
-315 SQEGEEAEVQ
+315 NREGEEADIE
-325 QKQRTPLK
+325 QKQRTSPK
-333 KLEPSVPVVPPDEEE
+333 KLEPLVPVAPLDEEE

-359 TNAGDH
+359 TNAGGH

-371 CGHLFGYTCIERW
+371 CGHLFGYTCIDKW

-469 AQHNASAS
+469 AQHSMTAC
-477 QQPGSSRTCPPG
+477 QQPGSSRACFPG
-489 GLPSSQSQRKY
+489 GLPSSQRQRKY
-500 HLEKV
+500 HFEKA
-505 FVVSQTGNCRVMAY
+505 FVVSQAGSCRVMAY

-537 IPGCGVKMMSVAN
+537 VPGCGVKMMSAAN

-590 LATNTVVQTYNAG
+590 LATNTVVQTYNTG

-612 LDDANYIYAGLVNGS
+612 LDDTNYIYAGLVNGS
-627 IMIYD
+627 IMVYD
-632 LRDTN
+632 LRDTS
-637 SHVQELVPQKS
+637 SHVQELTPQKS

-655 SYLPRMASASLPY
+655 SYLPRMASVSLPY
-668 GGILAGTLE
+668 GGIVAGTLE
-677 GACFWEQKADNSYR
+677 GACFWEQKAGTSYR

-708 ISTRH
+708 INTRH

-721 KNNPCV
+721 KSNPCL

-734 TCSPLTEASEDVVC
+734 TCSSLTDASEDVVC

-769 IFQSPEEDGSVF
+769 IFQSPEEDGSIF

-786 EASNSALLWD
+786 EASNSAMLWD
-796 AGSGSLLQKLQADL
+796 AGSGTLLQKLQADL

-815 CPLEVNQTHLLATL
+815 CPFEVNQTHLLATL
-829 TEKTV
+829 TEKMV
-834 KLYKWQ
+834 KIYKWQ

>member
-1 MPRPSPLQGAVPGLA
+1 MAQEEMEVDLQPVVNYSLENQGVLPAEPAAHTALPSQAAALSSGGGSTIVVSDDEVDEVVTLSTADAPREAAADPDQQANPPSALIGLLRLQGA
-16 SEAAGGQGHPA
+16 SEQH
-27 TDPPRHRPGDSR
+27 
-39 GGRRNPRGRGDQRD
+39 QL
-53 ATQPPSPGPA
+53 QPGPQVMQ
-63 AARGALG
+63 R
-70 SGSPRAPSGLPPGP
+70 PRV
-84 AGPAAIATPRPPRSL
+84 
-99 FESAGAPALFAP
+99 
-111 AAAPPM
+111 
-117 ETRSPA
+117 
-123 LAPPPTAAGRL
+123 
-134 AAQSAAP
+134 
-141 SLRRSGQSEQALA
+141 RRSARRQ
-154 PLPSPPSPLVSSDRR
+154 PRVSASQR
-169 TERLSNEKEGLVPA
+169 TVSA
-183 RPIEAGAGWW
+183 
-193 PASRAVGGGA
+193 
-203 ARSSSG
+203 
-209 AVGPAGRAALD
+209 RAALD
-220 SYFQV
+220 SYFQI

-232 TGPVPH
+232 AIPGSH
-238 LEPSHI
+238 LEPSHT
-244 VRDNQEHSSDEA
+244 VRGGQQGASQVTELQ
-256 IVVSSSDSS
+256 SSDSDS
-265 SSAEEEEV
+265 STSEEEEEV
-273 VEAAA
+273 EAA
-278 PLLPSAQET
+278 
-287 PPAASSGVSSQVQAD
+287 PPAAQQTPAAASSVSSQDQAEL
-302 PPQALSQ
+302 PQTLPRVP
-309 ASAEHG
+309 AENG
-315 SQEGEEAEVQ
+315 NREDEEFEAQ

-333 KLEPSVPVVPPDEEE
+333 KQEAPIPAAALGEEEE
-348 GDTCAICFEQW
+348 GDTCAICFEPW
-359 TNAGDH
+359 TNAGEH

-371 CGHLFGYTCIERW
+371 CGHLFGYTCIDRW

-402 DIVILYARTLK
+402 DIVVLYARTLK

-424 SSLEKEQMLRRQA
+424 SSLEKEQKLRRQA

-469 AQHNASAS
+469 AQHNVSAS
-477 QQPGSSRTCPPG
+477 KPPGNSRTCFPG
-489 GLPSSQSQRKY
+489 SFPSSQSRRKY

-505 FVVSQTGNCRVMAY
+505 FVVSQAGSCRVMAY

-590 LATNTVVQTYNAG
+590 LATNTVVQTYNTG

-612 LDDANYIYAGLVNGS
+612 LDDTNYIYAGLVNGS

-655 SYLPRMASASLPY
+655 SYLPRMASSSLPC

-677 GACFWEQKADNSYR
+677 GACFWEQKAGNSYR
-691 PHHLPLEP
+691 PHHLLLEP

-708 ISTRH
+708 STSRH

-721 KNNPCV
+721 KSNPCV
-727 RCVMMEL
+727 RCVLMEL
-734 TCSPLTEASEDVVC
+734 TCTPLTEASEDVVC

-769 IFQSPEEDGSVF
+769 IFQSPEEDGSIF

-786 EASNSALLWD
+786 EASNSAMLWD

-815 CPLEVNQTHLLATL
+815 CPMEVNQTHLLATL
-829 TEKTV
+829 TEKAV
-834 KLYKWQ
+834 KLYRSVIISPLVNFLQSSSASCLSTAIILGPSPACVAALFPV

>member
-1 MPRPSPLQGAVPGLA
+1 MLAAHPGESLTYFQLFFKIHMNLLEMAQEEMEVDLQPVAGYSVETLQTRAPEPSGHTVLSHIPVLGEGGGNAAALPADDAVITPDAGTTR
-16 SEAAGGQGHPA
+16 EAAAEPDLQVNPA
-27 TDPPRHRPGDSR
+27 T
-39 GGRRNPRGRGDQRD
+39 
-53 ATQPPSPGPA
+53 
-63 AARGALG
+63 
-70 SGSPRAPSGLPPGP
+70 APSGLQRLQGALDLYQQPVPQL
-84 AGPAAIATPRPPRSL
+84 TQRPQVRRARRQQRIGGSQRTI
-99 FESAGAPALFAP
+99 SA
-111 AAAPPM
+111 
-117 ETRSPA
+117 
-123 LAPPPTAAGRL
+123 
-134 AAQSAAP
+134 
-141 SLRRSGQSEQALA
+141 
-154 PLPSPPSPLVSSDRR
+154 
-169 TERLSNEKEGLVPA
+169 
-183 RPIEAGAGWW
+183 
-193 PASRAVGGGA
+193 
-203 ARSSSG
+203 
-209 AVGPAGRAALD
+209 RAALD
-220 SYFQV
+220 HYFQL
-225 SRTQEPA
+225 SRTQEPSA
-232 TGPVPH
+232 GPTPH
-238 LEPSHI
+238 LEFPHNA
-244 VRDNQEHSSDEA
+244 RDTQEQRPDET
-256 IVVSSSDSS
+256 I
-265 SSAEEEEV
+265 E
-273 VEAAA
+273 
-278 PLLPSAQET
+278 
-287 PPAASSGVSSQVQAD
+287 VQAE

-309 ASAEHG
+309 ASAEHE
-315 SQEGEEAEVQ
+315 SHEDEAEVQ
-325 QKQRTPLK
+325 QKQTSPEK
-333 KLEPSVPVVPPDEEE
+333 KLEPSVPAARLDEEE

-413 ALDTSEQERMK
+413 ALDTSEQERMR

-469 AQHNASAS
+469 AQYNVNTS
-477 QQPGSSRTCPPG
+477 QQPGSSRTCLPG
-489 GLPSSQSQRKY
+489 SLPSSQSQRKY

-505 FVVSQTGNCRVMAY
+505 FLVSQTGNCRVMAY
-519 CDSLS
+519 C
-524 CLVVSQPSPQSTF
+524 
-537 IPGCGVKMMSVAN
+537 CGVKMMSLAN

-567 AFGSRADGL
+567 AFGTRADGL
-576 LLSAALDNTLKLTS
+576 LLSAALDSTLKLTS

-612 LDDANYIYAGLVNGS
+612 LDDTNYVYAGLVNGS

-677 GACFWEQKADNSYR
+677 GACFWEQKSGNSYR

-699 GGCIDIQTE
+699 GGCIDLQTE
-708 ISTRH
+708 INTRH
-713 CLATYRPS
+713 CLATYRPG

-734 TCSPLTEASEDVVC
+734 TCSPLTEGSEDVVC
-748 SSNPVQTFSAGPTC
+748 SSNPVQTFSAGPAC

-769 IFQSPEEDGSVF
+769 IFQSPEDNGSVF

-796 AGSGSLLQKLQADL
+796 AGSGSLLQKLPADL

-815 CPLEVNQTHLLATL
+815 CPLEVNQSHLLATL
-829 TEKTV
+829 TEKMCS
-834 KLYKWQ
+834 

>member
-1 MPRPSPLQGAVPGLA
+1 MAQEEMEVDLQPVVNYSLENQGTLPAQPSQAPVLGSGGAGTVVL
-16 SEAAGGQGHPA
+16 SDDEAVTTSTA
-27 TDPPRHRPGDSR
+27 
-39 GGRRNPRGRGDQRD
+39 D
-53 ATQPPSPGPA
+53 ATRVA
-63 AARGALG
+63 AARPDQQANASSALI
-70 SGSPRAPSGLPPGP
+70 GLLRLQGVSDPQQLLPGP
-84 AGPAAIATPRPPRSL
+84 QVTQRPRV
-99 FESAGAPALFAP
+99 
-111 AAAPPM
+111 
-117 ETRSPA
+117 
-123 LAPPPTAAGRL
+123 
-134 AAQSAAP
+134 
-141 SLRRSGQSEQALA
+141 RRA
-154 PLPSPPSPLVSSDRR
+154 RR
-169 TERLSNEKEGLVPA
+169 QQR
-183 RPIEAGAGWW
+183 
-193 PASRAVGGGA
+193 VGGSQRTVSA
-203 ARSSSG
+203 
-209 AVGPAGRAALD
+209 RAALD
-220 SYFQV
+220 SYFQI

-232 TGPVPH
+232 AVPA
-238 LEPSHI
+238 SHPESSHT
-244 VRDNQEHSSDEA
+244 VRSSQEHRSQMVELQ
-256 IVVSSSDSS
+256 SSDSGS
-265 SSAEEEEV
+265 STSEEEEEV
-273 VEAAA
+273 ETAA
-278 PLLPSAQET
+278 PL
-287 PPAASSGVSSQVQAD
+287 PPAAQQAPAAASSVASQD
-302 PPQALSQ
+302 
-309 ASAEHG
+309 
-315 SQEGEEAEVQ
+315 EAELPQTLPQVPVEHESREDEEFEAQ

-333 KLEPSVPVVPPDEEE
+333 KQEPPIPSAPPREEEEE
-348 GDTCAICFEQW
+348 GDTCAICFEPW

-371 CGHLFGYTCIERW
+371 CGHLFGYTCIDRW

-402 DIVILYARTLK
+402 DIVVLYARTLK

-424 SSLEKEQMLRRQA
+424 SSLEKEQRLRRQA

-455 SKLRKQVQELKALV
+455 TKLRKQVQELKALV
-469 AQHNASAS
+469 AQHSVSAS
-477 QQPGSSRTCPPG
+477 KQAGSSRTCFPG
-489 GLPSSQSQRKY
+489 SLPSSQSQRKY

-505 FVVSQTGNCRVMAY
+505 FVVSQAGNCRVMAY

-537 IPGCGVKMMSVAN
+537 IPGCGVKMMSVAD
-550 LKSSQYIPIHS
+550 LRSSQYIPIHS

-567 AFGSRADGL
+567 AFGTRADGL
-576 LLSAALDNTLKLTS
+576 LLSAALDSTLKLTS
-590 LATNTVVQTYNAG
+590 LATNTVVQTYNTG

-612 LDDANYIYAGLVNGS
+612 LDDTNYIYAGLVNGS

-632 LRDTN
+632 LRDTS

-655 SYLPRMASASLPY
+655 SYLPRMASASFPY

-677 GACFWEQKADNSYR
+677 GACFWEQKAGNSYR
-691 PHHLPLEP
+691 PHHLLLEP

-708 ISTRH
+708 ASTRH

-727 RCVMMEL
+727 RCVLMEL

-748 SSNPVQTFSAGPTC
+748 TSNPIQTFSAGPTC
-762 KLLTKNA
+762 KLLIKNA
-769 IFQSPEEDGSVF
+769 IFQSPEEDGSMF

-786 EASNSALLWD
+786 EASNSAMLWD

-815 CPLEVNQTHLLATL
+815 CPVEVNQTHLLATL
-829 TEKTV
+829 TEKAV

>member
-1 MPRPSPLQGAVPGLA
+1 MAQEEMEVDLQPVAGYSVETLRTLAPEPSGHAALSSHVPMLSEGGGGAAALPADDAVDTPNAGTTR
-16 SEAAGGQGHPA
+16 EAAAEPDPLLSPA
-27 TDPPRHRPGDSR
+27 M
-39 GGRRNPRGRGDQRD
+39 
-53 ATQPPSPGPA
+53 
-63 AARGALG
+63 
-70 SGSPRAPSGLPPGP
+70 APSGLQ
-84 AGPAAIATPRPPRSL
+84 RL
-99 FESAGAPALFAP
+99 QGAFDLY
-111 AAAPPM
+111 
-117 ETRSPA
+117 
-123 LAPPPTAAGRL
+123 
-134 AAQSAAP
+134 Q
-141 SLRRSGQSEQALA
+141 
-154 PLPSPPSPLVSSDRR
+154 PLPVPQLTQRPQVRR
-169 TERLSNEKEGLVPA
+169 A
-183 RPIEAGAGWW
+183 R
-193 PASRAVGGGA
+193 RQQRVGGSQGTI
-203 ARSSSG
+203 ST
-209 AVGPAGRAALD
+209 RAALD
-220 SYFQV
+220 HYFQL
-225 SRTQEPA
+225 SRTQEPTA
-232 TGPVPH
+232 GPVPH
-238 LEPSHI
+238 LGPPHI
-244 VRDNQEHSSDEA
+244 VRDTQEQHPEEIVELSD
-256 IVVSSSDSS
+256 SDSS
-265 SSAEEEEV
+265 TAEEEEEEEA

-287 PPAASSGVSSQVQAD
+287 PPAASSGVSSQVQAE
-302 PPQALSQ
+302 PPQ
-309 ASAEHG
+309 ASAEHE
-315 SQEGEEAEVQ
+315 SLEDEAEVQ
-325 QKQRTPLK
+325 QKQTTPRK
-333 KLEPSVPVVPPDEEE
+333 KLGPSVPVTPVDEEE

-413 ALDTSEQERMK
+413 ALDTSEQERMR

-469 AQHNASAS
+469 SQYNVSAS
-477 QQPGSSRTCPPG
+477 QQPGSSRTCLPG
-489 GLPSSQSQRKY
+489 SLPSSQSQRKY

-505 FVVSQTGNCRVMAY
+505 FLVSQTGNCRVMAY

-537 IPGCGVKMMSVAN
+537 IPGCGVKMMSLAN

-567 AFGSRADGL
+567 AFGTRADGL
-576 LLSAALDNTLKLTS
+576 LLSAALDSTLKLTS

-612 LDDANYIYAGLVNGS
+612 LDDTNYVYAGLVNGS

-677 GACFWEQKADNSYR
+677 GACFWEQKAGNSYR

-699 GGCIDIQTE
+699 GGCIDLQTE
-708 ISTRH
+708 INTRH
-713 CLATYRPS
+713 CLATYRPG

-769 IFQSPEEDGSVF
+769 IFQSPEDDGSVF

-796 AGSGSLLQKLQADL
+796 AGSGSLLQKLPADL

-829 TEKTV
+829 TEKMV
-834 KLYKWQ
+834 NIYKWQ

>member
-1 MPRPSPLQGAVPGLA
+1 MAQEEMEVDLQPVAGYSAESLGTLPIEPSSQAALSSHAPVLSEDRGSGTVLPADEAVGIPSVGTREAAAQPDVLLGPASALSGLQRLQGAISLY
-16 SEAAGGQGHPA
+16 
-27 TDPPRHRPGDSR
+27 
-39 GGRRNPRGRGDQRD
+39 
-53 ATQPPSPGPA
+53 QPPPVSPVMQQPRMRR
-63 AARGALG
+63 ARRQQRIGG
-70 SGSPRAPSGLPPGP
+70 S
-84 AGPAAIATPRPPRSL
+84 
-99 FESAGAPALFAP
+99 
-111 AAAPPM
+111 
-117 ETRSPA
+117 
-123 LAPPPTAAGRL
+123 
-134 AAQSAAP
+134 Q
-141 SLRRSGQSEQALA
+141 
-154 PLPSPPSPLVSSDRR
+154 R
-169 TERLSNEKEGLVPA
+169 TIST
-183 RPIEAGAGWW
+183 
-193 PASRAVGGGA
+193 
-203 ARSSSG
+203 
-209 AVGPAGRAALD
+209 
-220 SYFQV
+220 
-225 SRTQEPA
+225 RTQEPA
-232 TGPVPH
+232 TVPH
-238 LEPSHI
+238 LAPSHLA
-244 VRDNQEHSSDEA
+244 RDNQEHSSDET
-256 IVVSSSDSS
+256 IEVSDSES
-265 SSAEEEEV
+265 STSAEEEEEEAG
-273 VEAAA
+273 EAAA
-278 PLLPSAQET
+278 PLSLSAQEM
-287 PPAASSGVSSQVQAD
+287 PPAVGSEVSSQIQAE

-309 ASAEHG
+309 APAEQG
-315 SQEGEEAEVQ
+315 SQEDEEAEVQ

-333 KLEPSVPVVPPDEEE
+333 KLEPSVPVVPLEEEE

-424 SSLEKEQMLRRQA
+424 SSLEKEQLLRRQA

-455 SKLRKQVQELKALV
+455 SKLRRQVQELKALV
-469 AQHNASAS
+469 AQHNVSSS
-477 QQPGSSRTCPPG
+477 QQPGSSRPCLPG
-489 GLPSSQSQRKY
+489 SLPTSQSQRKY

-505 FVVSQTGNCRVMAY
+505 FVVSQSGNCRVMAY

-567 AFGSRADGL
+567 AFGSRGDGL

-655 SYLPRMASASLPY
+655 SYLPRMASASLPC

-677 GACFWEQKADNSYR
+677 GACFWEQRAGNSYR
-691 PHHLPLEP
+691 PHHLMLEP

-708 ISTRH
+708 TSTRH

-734 TCSPLTEASEDVVC
+734 TCSPRVEASEDVVC

-786 EASNSALLWD
+786 EASNSAMLWD

-815 CPLEVNQTHLLATL
+815 CPMEVNQTHLLATL
-829 TEKTV
+829 TEKSV
-834 KLYKWQ
+834 KIYKWQ

>member
-1 MPRPSPLQGAVPGLA
+1 MAQEEMEVDLQPV
-16 SEAAGGQGHPA
+16 AGYSVE
-27 TDPPRHRPGDSR
+27 T
-39 GGRRNPRGRGDQRD
+39 
-53 ATQPPSPGPA
+53 
-63 AARGALG
+63 LG
-70 SGSPRAPSGLPPGP
+70 
-84 AGPAAIATPRPPRSL
+84 T
-99 FESAGAPALFAP
+99 
-111 AAAPPM
+111 
-117 ETRSPA
+117 
-123 LAPPPTAAGRL
+123 LAPEP
-134 AAQSAAP
+134 SAHT
-141 SLRRSGQSEQALA
+141 E
-154 PLPSPPSPLVSSDRR
+154 LPSHV
-169 TERLSNEKEGLVPA
+169 
-183 RPIEAGAGWW
+183 
-193 PASRAVGGGA
+193 AVLGGGGGGA
-203 ARSSSG
+203 AALPADAA
-209 AVGPAGRAALD
+209 AVAPSAGTGEAAAEPDLQAGPATAPRGLQGLPGALDPHQAVPVPQLTQRPQGRRARRQQRAAASQRTVSSRAALD
-220 SYFQV
+220 HYFQL
-225 SRTQEPA
+225 SRTQEPSA
-232 TGPVPH
+232 GPVPH
-238 LEPSHI
+238 LELPRI
-244 VRDNQEHSSDEA
+244 ARDTQAQHPVETIE
-256 IVVSSSDSS
+256 VSDSAS
-265 SSAEEEEV
+265 STSEEEEEEEEA

-287 PPAASSGVSSQVQAD
+287 PPAASSGVSSQVQAE

-309 ASAEHG
+309 AAAEHE
-315 SQEGEEAEVQ
+315 SHEVQ
-325 QKQRTPLK
+325 QKQTTPLK
-333 KLEPSVPVVPPDEEE
+333 KLEPPVAVAPLDEEE

-402 DIVILYARTLK
+402 DIVVLYARTLK
-413 ALDTSEQERMK
+413 ALDTSEQERMR

-469 AQHNASAS
+469 AQYNVSTL
-477 QQPGSSRTCPPG
+477 QQPGSSRPCVPG
-489 GLPSSQSQRKY
+489 SLPSSQSQRKY

-505 FVVSQTGNCRVMAY
+505 FLVSQAGNCRVMAY

-537 IPGCGVKMMSVAN
+537 IPGCGVKMMSLAN

-567 AFGSRADGL
+567 AFGTRADGL
-576 LLSAALDNTLKLTS
+576 LLSAALDSTLKLTS

-612 LDDANYIYAGLVNGS
+612 LDDTNYVYAGLVNGS

-677 GACFWEQKADNSYR
+677 GACFWEQKAGNSYR

-699 GGCIDIQTE
+699 GGCIDLQTE
-708 ISTRH
+708 INTRH
-713 CLATYRPS
+713 CLATYRPG
-721 KNNPCV
+721 KNNPCM

-734 TCSPLTEASEDVVC
+734 TCSPLTEGSEDVVC

-769 IFQSPEEDGSVF
+769 IFQSPEDDGSVF

-796 AGSGSLLQKLQADL
+796 AGSGSLLQKLPADL

-815 CPLEVNQTHLLATL
+815 CPLEVNQNHLLATL
-829 TEKTV
+829 TEKMV
-834 KLYKWQ
+834 NIYKWQ